1 MGEPGVRQATVGAP
15 CGRPTGIPTSPGS
28 SAQRK
33 LVWASRSW
41 PCVIARACRGGL
53 RPPLQARS
61 NRVAGIPIH
70 ATRLLRTLRVLAMT
84 R

>member
-41 PCVIARACRGGL
+41 PCVIARARCRGGL
-53 RPPLQARS
+53 RPPLGPEAIGSQASRS
-61 NRVAGIPIH
+61 
-70 ATRLLRTLRVLAMT
+70 TRPDCFAPFGCSQ
-84 R
+84 